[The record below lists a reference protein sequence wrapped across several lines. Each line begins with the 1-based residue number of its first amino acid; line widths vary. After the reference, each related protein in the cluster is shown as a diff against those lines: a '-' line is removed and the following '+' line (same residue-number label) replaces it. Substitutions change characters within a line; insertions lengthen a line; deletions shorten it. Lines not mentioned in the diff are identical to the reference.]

1 MLDND
6 DVMTSS
12 VSEVTQKIPRDKK
25 SLSQM
30 LLVCYSFHLATE
42 KRYSVVKRLDAIRHI
57 QHS

>member
-42 KRYSVVKRLDAIRHI
+42 NI
-57 QHS
+57 Q